1 MTAPTDP
8 GTTAPPGSGRRV
20 RASDAQREAVVHRL
34 HDAVGAGL
42 LTVEEG
48 HERTSAA
55 FAARYVDDL
64 PPLTADLP
72 DPTPVAPGWR
82 AVASTAALQART
94 SVMGA
99 PTWALADR
107 TRRRWVLISAIL
119 LGVLLVMIL
128 TAAMADAADLG
139 GGWDHHDHGH
149 HHWD

>member
-8 GTTAPPGSGRRV
+8 GTTAQPGSGPRV
-20 RASDAQREAVVHRL
+20 RASDVQREAVVHRL
-34 HDAVGAGL
+34 HDAVGTGL

-55 FAARYVDDL
+55 FAARYVDEL

-99 PTWALADR
+99 PTWAMADR
-107 TRRRWVLISAIL
+107 RRRRWVLLSAIL
-119 LGVLLVMIL
+119 LGVLLVMML
-128 TAAMADAADLG
+128 TAAAVAGAADLD
-139 GGWDHHDHGH
+139 GWNHPHGH